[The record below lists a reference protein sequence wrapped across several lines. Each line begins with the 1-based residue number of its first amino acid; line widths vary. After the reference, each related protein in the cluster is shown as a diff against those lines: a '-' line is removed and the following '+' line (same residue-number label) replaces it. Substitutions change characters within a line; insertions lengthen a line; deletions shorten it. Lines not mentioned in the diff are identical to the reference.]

1 MGAIIPGF
9 EYDIFISYRH
19 NDNRSGWVSDFVE
32 RLKEELA
39 TRIKEPLS
47 IYFDKNSEDGLLETH
62 VVDKSLEGKLKCLIF
77 IPIISQTYCDEKS
90 FAWQHEFRAYN
101 ILCASDQ
108 LGRDVRLSTGNFAS
122 RVLPVRIHDLEADD
136 LSAIEKLIG
145 RPLRAIDFVYKEPGM
160 SRPLKAQDL
169 KADNLNKT
177 DYQNQLTK
185 VANAVKEII
194 SAIKSSNNVLP
205 KQLDVPAKPVIQR
218 PGRAKLVFTAIVVA
232 ILTGGLLLY
241 NIIKPHVTME
251 SDKSVAVLAFA
262 DMSPG
267 KDQEWFSDGLSE
279 EILNSLAHLPELKVT
294 ARTSSFYYKGKDMPL
309 KEIASNLGVAHI
321 VEGSVRKSGQQ
332 LRITAQ
338 LIRVQDGF
346 HVWSETYDRSADDV
360 FRVQTEIA
368 ENIARMLLNELS
380 PDTRSRLTSLKSQ
393 NVEAYEYYLRGC
405 RIHLQKYYVTMEE
418 QDFLQ
423 AERFFLKSIS
433 LDPHNA
439 DAYGALA
446 DLYDTRSN
454 IPDNYE
460 MYWLKRDSLTKIG
473 LSLDPKVAQVNVVNG
488 WSFLKRRTPN
498 LDSAYF
504 YFARALRLYP
514 NTDFVI
520 GGMAGFYGAV
530 GISDLEERYLQHALE
545 LDPLHVTFLNQRA
558 LANVNLGLYDNAR
571 KDFEKGIEVDHTN
584 GIAHFYLGAMSA
596 TEGNKQQVSKRIE
609 AMQAI
614 SMSRPWQSIKILQGF
629 LLAMEGQ
636 KHKALAPASEDLRLL
651 SILKMKDEFLS
662 VLDSRASFPVNR
674 YDPAGLKQDPQY
686 DFVRDDPRFKAILSK
701 IQEKHDR
708 MMAAYPPPGLTTLWH
723 Q

>member
-1 MGAIIPGF
+1 MASQIPGF

-19 NDNRSGWVSDFVE
+19 NDNRSGWVSEFVE
-32 RLKEELA
+32 GLKEELA
-39 TRIKEPLS
+39 TRIKEPLT

-62 VVDKSLEGKLKCLIF
+62 VVDKSLEAKLKCVIF

-90 FAWQHEFRAYN
+90 FAWQHEFCAFN
-101 ILCASDQ
+101 LLCTADQ
-108 LGRDVRLSTGNFAS
+108 FGREVRLTSGNVAS
-122 RVLPVRIHDLEADD
+122 RILPVRIHDLEADD
-136 LSAIEKLIG
+136 LSAIAKRIG
-145 RPLRAIDFVYKEPGM
+145 GALRAIDFVYKEPGM
-160 SRPLKAQDL
+160 SRPLKAQDV

-177 DYQNQLTK
+177 DYHNQLTK

-194 SAIKSSNNVLP
+194 SAIRSSNNVLP
-205 KQLDVPAKPVIQR
+205 KQLNVSGTPLVHR
-218 PGRAKLVFTAIVVA
+218 PRRAKLVLTAITVA
-232 ILTGGLLLY
+232 ILAGGLLLY
-241 NIIKPHVTME
+241 NIIKPDVTME
-251 SDKSVAVLAFA
+251 SEKSVAVLAFT

-338 LIRVQDGF
+338 LIRVEDGF

-380 PDTRSRLTSLKSQ
+380 PDARSRLTSLKSE

-405 RIHLQKYYVTMEE
+405 RIHLQKYYITMEQ

-423 AERFFLKSIS
+423 AERFFLKSIT

-454 IPDNYE
+454 IPDNYQ

-473 LSLDPKVAQVNVVNG
+473 LRLNPKSAQVIVVNG
-488 WSFLKRRTPN
+488 WSFLKRPIPN

-504 YFARALRLYP
+504 YFTRALRLHP

-520 GGMAGFYGAV
+520 GGMAGFYGTV

-545 LDPLHVTFLNQRA
+545 LDPLHVTFLNQRG
-558 LANVNLGLYDNAR
+558 LASMNLGLYDNAR
-571 KDFEKGIEVDHTN
+571 KDFEKGLELDHTN
-584 GIAHFYLGAMSA
+584 GFAHFYLGAMSA
-596 TEGNKQQVSKRIE
+596 TEGNKKQVSQRIE

-614 SMSRPWQSIKILQGF
+614 SLSRPWQSMKILEGL
-629 LLAMEGQ
+629 LLAMDGGSN
-636 KHKALAPASEDLRLL
+636 KALAPASEDLRLL

-662 VLDSRASFPVNR
+662 VLDSKVSLPVNR
-674 YDPAGLKQDPQY
+674 YDPAGLKQDPKY
-686 DFVRDDPRFKAILSK
+686 DFVRDDPRFKAILNK
-701 IQEKHDR
+701 TQEKYNR
-708 MMAAYPPPGLTTLWH
+708 MMAAYPPPD
-723 Q
+723 

>member
-1 MGAIIPGF
+1 MGSIIPGY

-19 NDNRSGWVSDFVE
+19 NDNRSGWVSDFLE
-32 RLKEELA
+32 ALKEELA

-47 IYFDKNSEDGLLETH
+47 IYFDKNAEDGLLETH
-62 VVDKSLEGKLKCLIF
+62 VVGKSLEGKLKCVIF

-90 FAWQHEFRAYN
+90 FAWQHEFRVFN
-101 ILCASDQ
+101 ILCASDE
-108 LGRDVRLSTGNFAS
+108 LGREVRLSNGNVAS
-122 RVLPVRIHDLEADD
+122 RILPVRIHDLDADD
-136 LSAIEKLIG
+136 LSAIEKVIG
-145 RPLRAIDFVYKEPGM
+145 GVLRGIDFIYKEPGM
-160 SRPLKAQDL
+160 SRPLKAQDV

-177 DYQNQLTK
+177 DYRNQLTK

-194 SAIKSSNNVLP
+194 TAIKSSKTVLP
-205 KQLDVPAKPVIQR
+205 DPSNVPGTTFVQR
-218 PGRAKLVFTAIVVA
+218 PTKTKLVFTAILLA

-241 NIIKPHVTME
+241 KMLKPEITME

-279 EILNSLAHLPELKVT
+279 EILNSLAHLRELKVT
-294 ARTSSFYYKGKDMPL
+294 ARTSSFYYKGKDIPL
-309 KEIASNLGVAHI
+309 KEIARNLGVTHI

-338 LIRVQDGF
+338 LIRVADGF

-368 ENIARMLLNELS
+368 ENIARTLLNELS
-380 PDTRSRLTSLKSQ
+380 PDTRSRLTSPQSQ

-405 RIHLQKYYVTMEE
+405 RVHFQEYYVTMEDE
-418 QDFLQ
+418 DFLE
-423 AERFFLKSIS
+423 AERFFLKSIA
-433 LDPHNA
+433 LDPNNA

-454 IPDNYE
+454 IPENYE

-473 LSLDPKVAQVNVVNG
+473 LRLNPKSAQVNVVNG
-488 WSFLKRRTPN
+488 WSFLKRRTQN
-498 LDSAYF
+498 VDSAYF
-504 YFARALRLYP
+504 YFTRALRLYP

-520 GGMAGFYGAV
+520 AGMAGFYGAV

-545 LDPLHVTFLNQRA
+545 LDPFHVTFLNQRG
-558 LANVNLGLYDNAR
+558 LSNVNLGLYNDAR
-571 KDFEKGIEVDHTN
+571 QHFEKALELDHTN
-584 GIAHFYLGAMSA
+584 GLAQFYLGAMSA
-596 TEGNKQQVSKRIE
+596 TEGNKKQVSQRIE

-614 SMSRPWQSIKILQGF
+614 RLSRQWQSIKILEAF
-629 LLAMEGQ
+629 LLAMEGGSN
-636 KHKALAPASEDLRLL
+636 KALAAASEDLRLL

-662 VLDSRASFPVNR
+662 ILDSRVSLPVNR
-674 YDPAGLKQDPQY
+674 YDPAGLKQDPKY
-686 DFVRDDPRFKAILSK
+686 DFVRDDLRFKAILNK
-701 IQEKHDR
+701 TQEKYDR
-708 MMAAYPPPGLTTLWH
+708 MMAAYPPPD
-723 Q
+723 